1 MKKSKAETARAAAFE
16 QWLHD
21 QLTARGYDLTG
32 PRSGGKTKFAED
44 SGISPSTVG
53 RLLRGD
59 MRVTDMDVLALL
71 ATALEVPLGEVL
83 VRNGIISETEL
94 VAVQNP
100 TTGPRRLTA
109 EQAADEL
116 GITDEPRR
124 SLFISMTQTL
134 QRQPPPDT
142 DEGNLA
148 EH

>member
-1 MKKSKAETARAAAFE
+1 MKKSKQAETARAADFE

-21 QLTARGYDLTG
+21 QLTARGYDLSG
-32 PRSGGKTKFAED
+32 PRSGGKTKFSEK

-53 RLLRGD
+53 RLLSGT
-59 MRVTDMDVLALL
+59 RVTDMDVLALL
-71 ATALEVPLGEVL
+71 AAALEVPLGEVL

-94 VAVQNP
+94 IAVQNP
-100 TTGPRRLTA
+100 ATGPRTLTP

-124 SLFISMTQTL
+124 SLFLSMTHTL
-134 QRQPPPDT
+134 QRQQPPG
-142 DEGNLA
+142 EGNLA